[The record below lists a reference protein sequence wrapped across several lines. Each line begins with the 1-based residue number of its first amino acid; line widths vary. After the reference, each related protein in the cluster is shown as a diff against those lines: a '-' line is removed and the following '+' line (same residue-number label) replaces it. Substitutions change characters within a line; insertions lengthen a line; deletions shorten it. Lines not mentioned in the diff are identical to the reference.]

1 MTVTHPGVA
10 DVAAADIAEFR
21 AFNRLWSRVGG
32 LLTAGLLDSPFSVTE
47 GRVIYELA
55 QRGPTDLAE
64 VRQALGLD
72 AGYLTRIVRRLRAHG
87 VVESTPSPRDGRRQV
102 IALTPA
108 GRETFA
114 GLNRAADEQASA
126 VLAGLAPQA
135 RRRFTAGM
143 RAVGEALAGS
153 GALAGAVPGD
163 DDAGRAAPPYL
174 LRPLRIGDPG
184 WVIARHGV
192 RYAEEFGWDATMEA
206 LTARI
211 VADYVE
217 GRDPRRE
224 SAWIAEVGGEPAGC
238 VFCVR
243 RDDETAQLRLL
254 LVEPPARG
262 LGIGGRLVDECV
274 TFARRAGYRRMVLW
288 TQSILTSAHRIYAAR
303 GFVLGEEEPHHSF
316 GADLVGQFWHLD
328 L

>member
-1 MTVTHPGVA
+1 MTVVA
-10 DVAAADIAEFR
+10 PEDVAQFR

-32 LLTAGLLDSPFSVTE
+32 LLSAGLLDSPFSVTE

-87 VVESTPSPRDGRRQV
+87 VVESAPSPRDGRRQV
-102 IALTPA
+102 VALTPA
-108 GRETFA
+108 GRETFE
-114 GLNRAADEQASA
+114 GLDRAAAEQASA
-126 VLAGLAPQA
+126 VLARLTPEA

-143 RAVGEALAGS
+143 RQIDEVVAG
-153 GALAGAVPGD
+153 VERTGD
-163 DDAGRAAPPYL
+163 APAPPYL

-217 GRDPRRE
+217 SHDPRRE
-224 SAWIAEVGGEPAGC
+224 NAWIAEVAGEPVGC

-316 GADLVGQFWHLD
+316 GADLVGQYWHLD
-328 L
+328 LDTSTP

>member
-1 MTVTHPGVA
+1 MTAVA
-10 DVAAADIAEFR
+10 PEDVAQFR

-32 LLTAGLLDSPFSVTE
+32 LLSAGLLDSPFSLTE
-47 GRVIYELA
+47 GRVIFELA

-72 AGYLTRIVRRLRAHG
+72 AGYLTRIVRRLRSQG
-87 VVESTPSPRDGRRQV
+87 IVESATSPRDGRRQV
-102 IALTPA
+102 VALTPA
-108 GRETFA
+108 GRETFD
-114 GLNRAADEQASA
+114 GLDRAAQEQARA
-126 VLAGLAPQA
+126 VLADLEPQA
-135 RRRFTAGM
+135 RRRFTTGM
-143 RAVGEALAGS
+143 REIDEALAGP
-153 GALAGAVPGD
+153 GTGAGA
-163 DDAGRAAPPYL
+163 PYL

-192 RYAEEFGWDATMEA
+192 RYAEDFGWDGTMEA

-217 GRDPRRE
+217 SHDPRRE
-224 SAWIAEVGGEPAGC
+224 SAWIAEVAGEPVGC

-288 TQSILTSAHRIYAAR
+288 TQSILTSAHKIYAAR

-316 GADLVGQFWHLD
+316 GADLVGQYWHLE
-328 L
+328 LTTP

>member
-1 MTVTHPGVA
+1 MTAVA
-10 DVAAADIAEFR
+10 PEDVAQFR

-32 LLTAGLLDSPFSVTE
+32 LLSAGLLDSPFSLTE
-47 GRVIYELA
+47 GRVIFELA

-72 AGYLTRIVRRLRAHG
+72 AGYLTRIVRRLRSHG
-87 VVESTPSPRDGRRQV
+87 IVESATSPRDGRRQV
-102 IALTPA
+102 VALTPL

-114 GLNRAADEQASA
+114 GLDRAADEQAEA
-126 VLAGLAPQA
+126 VLADLEPRV

-143 RAVGEALAGS
+143 REVGEALAGS
-153 GALAGAVPGD
+153 GAVAGA
-163 DDAGRAAPPYL
+163 PYL

-192 RYAEEFGWDATMEA
+192 RYAEEYGWDATMEA

-217 GRDPRRE
+217 GHDPRRE
-224 SAWIAEVGGEPAGC
+224 SAWIAEVAGEPVGC

-288 TQSILTSAHRIYAAR
+288 TQSILTSAHKIYAAR
-303 GFVLGEEEPHHSF
+303 GFALGAEEPHHSF
-316 GADLVGQFWHLD
+316 GVDLVGQWWHLN

>member
-1 MTVTHPGVA
+1 MTAVA
-10 DVAAADIAEFR
+10 PEDVAQFR

-32 LLTAGLLDSPFSVTE
+32 LLSAGLLDSPFSLTE

-72 AGYLTRIVRRLRAHG
+72 AGYLTRIVRRLRAQG
-87 VVESTPSPRDGRRQV
+87 VVESAPSPRDGRRQV
-102 IALTPA
+102 VALTPA
-108 GRETFA
+108 GRDTFE
-114 GLNRAADEQASA
+114 GLNRAAADQASA
-126 VLAGLAPQA
+126 VLARFTPDA

-143 RAVGEALAGS
+143 RAIDDVV
-153 GALAGAVPGD
+153 AGAESTGT
-163 DDAGRAAPPYL
+163 APPYL

-192 RYAEEFGWDATMEA
+192 RYAEDFGWDATMEA

-217 GRDPRRE
+217 SHDPRRE
-224 SAWIAEVGGEPAGC
+224 SAWIAEVAGEPVGC

-262 LGIGGRLVDECV
+262 LGIGARLVDECV

-288 TQSILTSAHRIYAAR
+288 TQSILTSAHRIYEAQ

-316 GADLVGQFWHLD
+316 GADLVGQYWHLE

>member
-1 MTVTHPGVA
+1 MTPPPQ
-10 DVAAADIAEFR
+10 DVAPQDVTPQDVAEFR

-32 LLTAGLLDSPFSVTE
+32 LLSEGLLDSPFSLTE
-47 GRVIYELA
+47 GRVVYELA

-72 AGYLTRIVRRLRAHG
+72 AGYLTRIVRRLRSHG
-87 VVESTPSPRDGRRQV
+87 VVDAAPSPRDGRRRV
-102 IALTPA
+102 VALTPA

-114 GLNRAADEQASA
+114 GLDRAAAEQASA
-126 VLAGLAPQA
+126 VLARFTPEA

-143 RAVGEALAGS
+143 REIAGVVAVAE
-153 GALAGAVPGD
+153 GATGRD
-163 DDAGRAAPPYL
+163 DGRTRPAPPYL

-184 WVIARHGV
+184 WVVARNGV
-192 RYAEEFGWDATMEA
+192 RYAEEYGWDATMEA

-217 GRDPRRE
+217 THDPRRE
-224 SAWIAEVGGEPAGC
+224 SAWIAEVAGERVGC

-254 LVEPPARG
+254 LVEPAARG

-274 TFARRAGYRRMVLW
+274 AFARSAGYRRMVLW
-288 TQSILTSAHRIYAAR
+288 TQSILTSAHKIYAAR

-316 GADLVGQFWHLD
+316 GADLVGQYWHLE

>member
-1 MTVTHPGVA
+1 
-10 DVAAADIAEFR
+10 
-21 AFNRLWSRVGG
+21 
-32 LLTAGLLDSPFSVTE
+32 
-47 GRVIYELA
+47 
-55 QRGPTDLAE
+55 
-64 VRQALGLD
+64 
-72 AGYLTRIVRRLRAHG
+72 
-87 VVESTPSPRDGRRQV
+87 VV
-102 IALTPA
+102 ALTPA

-114 GLNRAADEQASA
+114 GLNRAADEQAEA
-126 VLAGLAPQA
+126 VLARLSPGA
-135 RRRFTAGM
+135 RERFTTGM
-143 RAVGEALAGS
+143 RAIGDAVS
-153 GALAGAVPGD
+153 GAED
-163 DDAGRAAPPYL
+163 TDRATPAPYL

-192 RYAEEFGWDATMEA
+192 RYAEEYGWDATMEA

-217 GRDPRRE
+217 HHDPRRE
-224 SAWIAEVGGEPAGC
+224 SAWIAEVAGQPVGC

-262 LGIGGRLVDECV
+262 LGIGARLVDECV

-316 GADLVGQFWHLD
+316 GADLVGQYWHLD
-328 L
+328 LTSTP

>member
-1 MTVTHPGVA
+1 VTAVA
-10 DVAAADIAEFR
+10 PEDVAQFR

-32 LLTAGLLDSPFSVTE
+32 LLSAGLLDSPFSLTE
-47 GRVIYELA
+47 GRVIFELA

-72 AGYLTRIVRRLRAHG
+72 AGYLTRIVQRLRSQG
-87 VVESTPSPRDGRRQV
+87 VLESAPSPRDGRRQV
-102 IALTPA
+102 VALTAA

-114 GLNRAADEQASA
+114 GLDRAADEQASA
-126 VLAGLAPQA
+126 VLAGFAPDA
-135 RRRFTAGM
+135 RQRFTTGM
-143 RAVGEALAGS
+143 RAISDVVASDGGTA
-153 GALAGAVPGD
+153 P
-163 DDAGRAAPPYL
+163 GRAAPYL

-192 RYAEEFGWDATMEA
+192 LYAEQFGWDATMEA

-211 VADYVE
+211 VAAYVE
-217 GRDPRRE
+217 DHDPRRE
-224 SAWIAEVGGEPAGC
+224 SAWIAEVAGEPVGC

-254 LVEPPARG
+254 LVEPHARG
-262 LGIGGRLVDECV
+262 LGIGARLVDECV

-288 TQSILTSAHRIYAAR
+288 TQSILTSAHKIYTAK
-303 GFVLGEEEPHHSF
+303 GFVLGEEEKHHSF
-316 GADLVGQFWHLD
+316 GADLVGQYWHLE